1 MAWDSYSRISCCSY
15 IKNVFSET
23 AGVLQMQPSALRS
36 EMIGIPLLS
45 TQAVDLG
52 ELVNDMAGRGAVEE
66 TKGG

>member
-1 MAWDSYSRISCCSY
+1 M
-15 IKNVFSET
+15 FSET